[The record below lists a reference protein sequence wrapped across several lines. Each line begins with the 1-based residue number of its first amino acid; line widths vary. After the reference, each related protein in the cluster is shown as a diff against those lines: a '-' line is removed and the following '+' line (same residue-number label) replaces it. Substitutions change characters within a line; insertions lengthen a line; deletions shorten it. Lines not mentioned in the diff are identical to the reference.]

1 MQCSQKYITA
11 TFVLYIQAQSPVRE
25 DIKELKEDICNFKQ
39 EMMVCTYS
47 GEWNLFALYIPSC
60 TYQQFYYTLI
70 SMQAQS
76 PVREDIIELK
86 KDICNFK
93 QEMMVSAR
101 IYLFCYFYHTVSLWK
116 KCHRF

>member
-47 GEWNLFALYIPSC
+47 GE
-60 TYQQFYYTLI
+60 
-70 SMQAQS
+70 
-76 PVREDIIELK
+76 
-86 KDICNFK
+86 
-93 QEMMVSAR
+93 
-101 IYLFCYFYHTVSLWK
+101 
-116 KCHRF
+116 